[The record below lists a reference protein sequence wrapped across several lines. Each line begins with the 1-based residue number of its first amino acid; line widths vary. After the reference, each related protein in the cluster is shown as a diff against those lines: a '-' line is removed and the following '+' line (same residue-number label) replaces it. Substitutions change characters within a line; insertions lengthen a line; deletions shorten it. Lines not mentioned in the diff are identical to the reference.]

1 MPALEQSKTITA
13 KGEEMQ
19 DYQET
24 NTEQVAKEP
33 EVSKIKNWSYREYF
47 IQNVETG
54 EIWKDCIVD
63 EKTCR
68 NIIRVEGEYDTE
80 YRIGYRVYQTNTIT
94 KTAKI
99 ILK

>member
-1 MPALEQSKTITA
+1 VEQSEITTA

-19 DYQET
+19 DYQEV
-24 NTEQVAKEP
+24 NTEQVEKEP
-33 EVSKIKNWSYREYF
+33 EVSKIKHWTYRQYF

-54 EIWKDCIVD
+54 DIWRDQITD